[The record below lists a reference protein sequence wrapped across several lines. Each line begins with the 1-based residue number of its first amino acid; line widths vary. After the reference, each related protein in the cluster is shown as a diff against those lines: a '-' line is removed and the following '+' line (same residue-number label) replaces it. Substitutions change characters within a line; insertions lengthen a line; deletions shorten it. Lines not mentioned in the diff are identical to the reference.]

1 MNKMEY
7 IWTNKYVNDLA
18 LVVRKLDD
26 DTIYEACMIEA
37 SRNKDEALV
46 LYTMVK
52 ERLRQTM

>member
-26 DTIYEACMIEA
+26 DTIYETCMIEA

-52 ERLRQTM
+52 ERLRQIC